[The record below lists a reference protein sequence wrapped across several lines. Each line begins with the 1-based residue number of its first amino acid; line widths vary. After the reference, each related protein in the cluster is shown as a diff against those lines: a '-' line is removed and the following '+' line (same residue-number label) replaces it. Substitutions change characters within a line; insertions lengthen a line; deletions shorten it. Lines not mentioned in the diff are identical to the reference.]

1 MDESNRELQQICELQ
16 HLDLIVLSDGSW
28 WFCPFL
34 VLHASWQ
41 KFQMTRASNN
51 SRPSFNP
58 CCKVHLHVSHHLIS
72 SKSEMDD
79 SAFGIWSYLQAEAY
93 YKHISKSCASMRVS
107 EVPFCPQ
114 CLFHKNV
121 PGTQIWHVVFWL
133 QWPWARYPAVWQ
145 SQTHSLFCPLQY
157 GGRWDGSDS
166 CSMIPNAFHSASVV
180 QHANTTPRYYTH
192 SKCSWR

>member
-1 MDESNRELQQICELQ
+1 MNPTENFSKFASSNILTWSFYLMV
-16 HLDLIVLSDGSW
+16 HDGSVH
-28 WFCPFL
+28 FL

-93 YKHISKSCASMRVS
+93 HKHISKSCASMRVS
-107 EVPFCPQ
+107 EVSFCPQ

-133 QWPWARYPAVWQ
+133 QWPWARNPAVWK
-145 SQTHSLFCPLQY
+145 SQTHRLFCPVQY
-157 GGRWDGSDS
+157 GGRWDGSG
-166 CSMIPNAFHSASVV
+166 M
-180 QHANTTPRYYTH
+180 Q
-192 SKCSWR
+192 W

>member
-1 MDESNRELQQICELQ
+1 MAKNFSKFAKKVVELSSNIWTWWFYLPV
-16 HLDLIVLSDGSW
+16 HDGSVHF
-28 WFCPFL
+28 WFYMLRQCVEPDIDRSFR
-34 VLHASWQ
+34 SFRWQ
-41 KFQMTRASNN
+41 TPTRASNN

-114 CLFHKNV
+114 CLFPKNV

-133 QWPWARYPAVWQ
+133 QWPWARNPALWN
-145 SQTHSLFCPLQY
+145 SQTHRLFCPVQY
-157 GGRWDGSDS
+157 GGRWHGSD
-166 CSMIPNAFHSASVV
+166 M
-180 QHANTTPRYYTH
+180 Q
-192 SKCSWR
+192 W